1 MSESY
6 YLMPLMMG
14 TVCHYYYGSSG
25 PNHWVSFIPL
35 CNMGQFVTMSNEKI
49 PVSRPKYLQIIRC
62 LTLYWLLW
70 TISQKWTAPDAGAAF
85 WHSHIPNKTK
95 IFYMKG
101 ENTNF
106 LDFTLNA
113 GLKKIMK
120 VNWTR
125 LLRPALISHCE
136 WWGLILK
143 CRGFLRVLN
152 NKQSVIIRYQV
163 TWTIHPN
170 HQAHTLGECC
180 QGKSVWKEADLDW
193 L

>member
-25 PNHWVSFIPL
+25 SNHWVSFIPL

-70 TISQKWTAPDAGAAF
+70 TIAQKWTAPDAGAAF

-95 IFYMKG
+95 IFYMNKG
-101 ENTNF
+101 ENKIFFRFHTQCRIEKDYEGE
-106 LDFTLNA
+106 LDLAPPPCTYL
-113 GLKKIMK
+113 
-120 VNWTR
+120 T
-125 LLRPALISHCE
+125 
-136 WWGLILK
+136 
-143 CRGFLRVLN
+143 LRVMRTDIKMPGIPPST
-152 NKQSVIIRYQV
+152 KQ
-163 TWTIHPN
+163 
-170 HQAHTLGECC
+170 
-180 QGKSVWKEADLDW
+180 
-193 L
+193 

>member
-85 WHSHIPNKTK
+85 WHSHIL
-95 IFYMKG
+95 IFSHSQQDQDFLYEGWKYKFFRFHTQCRIEKDYEG
-101 ENTNF
+101 E
-106 LDFTLNA
+106 LDQAPPPCTYL
-113 GLKKIMK
+113 
-120 VNWTR
+120 T
-125 LLRPALISHCE
+125 
-136 WWGLILK
+136 
-143 CRGFLRVLN
+143 LRVMRTDIKMPGIPPST
-152 NKQSVIIRYQV
+152 KQ
-163 TWTIHPN
+163 
-170 HQAHTLGECC
+170 
-180 QGKSVWKEADLDW
+180 
-193 L
+193 